1 MSGWADGPAHW
12 RHGGKQARSYRTDF
26 HQHHKTTSA
35 GRKVLRNDR
44 QEQEQ

>member
-1 MSGWADGPAHW
+1 MSDPTRPILR
-12 RHGGKQARSYRTDF
+12 RHGGKQVRSYRTDF